1 MLVEIREY
9 LKDHILIF
17 DGAMGTMLQKEGL
30 PIGDNPEIFGIKN
43 PHKLLKI
50 HKKYLEAGSNV
61 LTTNTFGCNE
71 LKVNKLGYTV
81 EEVIDRAVSIAK
93 QAIEESDKSKPRF
106 VALDIGP
113 IGEMLEPMGTLSFD
127 RAYEIFKRQVIQGEK
142 SGADLIIIETMMDL
156 YEAKAAVLAAKE
168 NTNLPVICT
177 MTFDENGRSFTGC
190 LPEAMVATIEG
201 LGVDALGVNCS
212 LGPKQLLPIVKT
224 ITELA
229 NVPVIVQANAGLPV
243 IKEGQ
248 AVYEMNDEEFF
259 QGVKDFVDLGVS
271 IIGGCCGTNE
281 TFIKKICDNIDKLQK
296 KEPKRRKSTIVCSAA
311 KYIDIQGPTIVGERL
326 NPTGRQPLIDA
337 YVSGN
342 NDYVINLALE
352 QSNEGSEI
360 LNVNVG
366 VPDLDEER
374 AMKRVIKGIQEVVDV
389 PLQLDSSNVKALEA
403 GLRYYN
409 GRTIVNS
416 VNGKEKSL
424 ETILPIVKKY
434 GACVVGLTLDE
445 NGIPSTAE
453 GRFNIAKKIVERA
466 EQYGI
471 KRQDI
476 FIDCLSLTVSAQ
488 QDEAMETIKA
498 IKMVKENLGCKTIL
512 GVSNISFGIPNRKA
526 LNNTY
531 LNLVLGAG
539 LDLAIINTE
548 DRTMVE
554 SIDAYKVIS
563 NMDKGCLDYIEKF
576 KFVSNDNK
584 TKERKNYDNLTL
596 EDAIERGLKEEA
608 KDLTLKILES
618 HDEHF
623 VLDKVLIPAL
633 DVVGTKYDKGELFLP
648 QMIQAAE
655 TVKVSLNIIKERL
668 SKNNNTSSKGKII
681 VATVQGDIH
690 DIGKNIV
697 KIMLENYG
705 YEVIDLGKDV
715 PIEEV
720 VKRAK
725 EENIQLI
732 GLSALMTTTVENMKK
747 TIKALKENNINARVF
762 VGGAVV
768 TEEYA
773 QKINA
778 DYYSK
783 DAKSAVEIAKINF
796 KSKI

>member
-127 RAYEIFKRQVIQGEK
+127 RAYEIFKRQAIQGEK

-531 LNLVLGAG
+531 LNLALGAG